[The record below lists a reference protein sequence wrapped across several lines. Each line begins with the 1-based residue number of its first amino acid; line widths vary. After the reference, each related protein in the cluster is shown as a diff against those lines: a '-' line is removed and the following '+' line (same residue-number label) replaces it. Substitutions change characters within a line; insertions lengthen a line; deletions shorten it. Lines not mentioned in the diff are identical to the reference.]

1 MSKQI
6 KLLKKLLI
14 IGTLIIQPAQAQEQ
28 VVPLSKDQPAPAE
41 GVFVPKKIETWMR
54 TEREINIKL
63 LSVTREQ
70 VAVYKDLTETQNANL
85 LEQSK
90 LNQTL
95 MEEVE
100 ARKKATI
107 YWGIGG
113 TVAGVLLTTLVISQV
128 K

>member
-1 MSKQI
+1 M
-6 KLLKKLLI
+6 LI
-14 IGTLIIQPAQAQEQ
+14 TQQVKAQEQ
-28 VVPLSKDQPAPAE
+28 VVPLSKDQPAPVE
-41 GVFVPKKIETWMR
+41 GLLIPKKVETWMR

-70 VAVYKDLTETQNANL
+70 LSLYKDLTDTQSANL
-85 LEQSK
+85 LEQNK
-90 LNQTL
+90 LNQSL

-100 ARKKATI
+100 ARKKAAI

>member
-1 MSKQI
+1 
-6 KLLKKLLI
+6 
-14 IGTLIIQPAQAQEQ
+14 
-28 VVPLSKDQPAPAE
+28 
-41 GVFVPKKIETWMR
+41 MR